1 MGLGSSV
8 VLHLRRSSERAG
20 LLGGVEVGVYILF
33 MQIDDMHFDVLST
46 VCHICIC
53 QLLVLNLSYDSKTR
67 PWATHTHRSLRCV
80 LFLLAG
86 LPLSWQLSPQC
97 FAGWLGEEVLING
110 TGCVELCVL
119 LRYGHR
125 SVCQPACC
133 PYTTEPVGL
142 FLCDCTIGTM
152 NHCV

>member
-67 PWATHTHRSLRCV
+67 PWATHTHTV
-80 LFLLAG
+80 
-86 LPLSWQLSPQC
+86 PLGVSSSC
-97 FAGWLGEEVLING
+97 
-110 TGCVELCVL
+110 
-119 LRYGHR
+119 
-125 SVCQPACC
+125 
-133 PYTTEPVGL
+133 
-142 FLCDCTIGTM
+142 
-152 NHCV
+152 